1 MRRLTK
7 MHPPPAGGAPCC
19 PRSVALI
26 RREIDFPISIAEEN
40 QAGGDRHADGKKR
53 LRDPCDDVDFVHD
66 VSTPL
71 REFIER

>member
-1 MRRLTK
+1 M
-7 MHPPPAGGAPCC
+7 
-19 PRSVALI
+19 ALI